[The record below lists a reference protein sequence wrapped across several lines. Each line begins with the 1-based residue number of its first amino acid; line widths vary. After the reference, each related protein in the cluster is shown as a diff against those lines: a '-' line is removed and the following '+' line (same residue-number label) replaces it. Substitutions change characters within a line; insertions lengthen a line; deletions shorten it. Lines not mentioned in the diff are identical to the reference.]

1 MIERR
6 DKLHGRRKGKPLS
19 PRRAA
24 LMAEVFPTLAI
35 DVEAPPPAKLAD
47 LFADRPATVRLEI
60 GFGGGE
66 HFVAAAASA
75 PGEGFIGVEPFLNG
89 MARAVALVDDDGL
102 SNVRL
107 FDGEATRLLDWL
119 PPASLASV
127 DLLYPDPWPKRRHW
141 KRRFVSDDNLTR
153 LARVLKPGGAF
164 CFVSDIGSYVE
175 WTLVHVLSRVDF
187 VWTAECADDWRR
199 PFGSWT
205 GTRYEAKAL
214 RQGRRPTYLTFV
226 RV

>member
-6 DKLHGRRKGKPLS
+6 DNLHGRRKGKPLS
-19 PRRAA
+19 PRRTA

-35 DVEAPPPAKLAD
+35 DVEAPPPANLGD
-47 LFADRPATVRLEI
+47 LFPDRPNTIRLEI

-66 HFVAAAASA
+66 HLVAAATQA
-75 PGEGFIGVEPFLNG
+75 PDTGFIGIEPFLNG
-89 MARAVALVDDDGL
+89 MAKAVADITEQNLT
-102 SNVRL
+102 NVRL

-119 PPASLASV
+119 PPDSLNAV

-141 KRRFVSDDNLTR
+141 KRRFVNDANLER
-153 LARVLKPGGAF
+153 LARVLKPGGVFRFA
-164 CFVSDIGSYVE
+164 SDIASYVE
-175 WTLVHVLSRVDF
+175 WTLVHVLSRADF
-187 VWTAECADDWRR
+187 VWTAERADDWLR
-199 PFGSWT
+199 PFPDWA

-214 RQGRRPTYLTFV
+214 RQDRRPIYLTFV